1 MFQGLQNRAIRELK
15 IEANFRNNKSGR
27 REGLQI
33 GAV

>member
-1 MFQGLQNRAIRELK
+1 MFQRLQNRAIRELK

-27 REGLQI
+27 EGLQI